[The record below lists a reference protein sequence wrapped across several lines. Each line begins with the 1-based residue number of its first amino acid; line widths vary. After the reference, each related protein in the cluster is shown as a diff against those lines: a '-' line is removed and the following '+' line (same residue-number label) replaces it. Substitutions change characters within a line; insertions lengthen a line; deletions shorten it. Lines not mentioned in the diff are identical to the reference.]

1 MPCRGTGLAR
11 ANRLKNALRLCAIF
25 VNLWICHLNY
35 SVSRAK
41 LALSYIPETVFSISY
56 KILHLCLV
64 NDSESK
70 LVGLTFPLF
79 WFSNRA
85 FQGFLKP
92 DKGSIKILWKN
103 VILSHRL
110 SNYAVMIISSVRTQ
124 IDFRCC
130 GMTQQKNFWTNSLWR
145 FHKRFYSSMK
155 NIQNVYV
162 RSEPNTQQSA
172 HVYMVHPF
180 LVIVS
185 SPLREHAGHW

>member
-110 SNYAVMIISSVRTQ
+110 SNYAVMIIRSVRTQ

-130 GMTQQKNFWTNSLWR
+130 GMTQQKKTFEQILYGVSINGFTPPWKTFKMFTFAANQIHNSLHMYTWCIH
-145 FHKRFYSSMK
+145 F
-155 NIQNVYV
+155 
-162 RSEPNTQQSA
+162 
-172 HVYMVHPF
+172 
-180 LVIVS
+180 
-185 SPLREHAGHW
+185 